1 MTCREFAEFLG
12 AYFSGDLQPDVR
24 SAFERHVSR
33 CENCERY
40 LAGYKET
47 IKLGKAAFADVDDA
61 PPENVP
67 TDLVAAILAA
77 RTSSS

>member
-12 AYFSGDLQPDVR
+12 DYFSGDLQSDVR
-24 SAFERHVSR
+24 EAFERHMSR

-61 PPENVP
+61 PEGVP
-67 TDLVAAILAA
+67 SDLVAAILAA
-77 RTSSS
+77 RKSG